1 MICMYIRG
9 TGLLPLEFPSL
20 SNGSRRHGDDGWRH
34 QEQLTGAECCLTQQ
48 QAASD
53 SAEVTSG
60 RGQDVCGYGCFW
72 CVDVASGVL
81 SGWPS
86 LGCCLVREVFCV
98 GGS

>member
-1 MICMYIRG
+1 MICMYIKG

-20 SNGSRRHGDDGWRH
+20 GNGSRRH

-60 RGQDVCGYGCFW
+60 RGRDACGYGCFW
-72 CVDVASGVL
+72 CVDVVSGLL

>member
-9 TGLLPLEFPSL
+9 TGLLPLEFPSFG
-20 SNGSRRHGDDGWRH
+20 NGSRRH

-60 RGQDVCGYGCFW
+60 RGRDACGYGCFW
-72 CVDVASGVL
+72 CVDVVIGLL